1 MSIQVM
7 NDTSSVVTL
16 KISQNFDIIINE
28 FALKIN
34 RGRAIYV
41 GVRELPFWI
50 LRFIALKKKEN
61 PQREAMILWKKNK
74 QTSDIERKINDYF
87 SMHFPH
93 VDEIYFESNKKSAEE
108 MNNFLKNTSNHFTNQ
123 QSVS

>member
-28 FALKIN
+28 VASKIN

-61 PQREAMILWKKNK
+61 PQREAMILWKKINRHLILNVK
-74 QTSDIERKINDYF
+74 LMITSACIFLMLMRFILNLIKKARK
-87 SMHFPH
+87 
-93 VDEIYFESNKKSAEE
+93 K
-108 MNNFLKNTSNHFTNQ
+108 
-123 QSVS
+123 